1 MSDRSYKVT
10 LNYLLEIAKSQKE
23 KRNQSPTIDED

>member
-1 MSDRSYKVT
+1 MSDRIYKVT
-10 LNYLLEIAKSQKE
+10 LNYLLEIAKSQK